1 MVFAFAATSVIWLV
15 VPVGVA
21 IICNRQATQKN
32 RNPWVWTAVGFLA
45 PLVGLIALA
54 ILRPVEEA

>member
-1 MVFAFAATSVIWLV
+1 VI
-15 VPVGVA
+15 PVGVA